1 VARRTG
7 RFPQL
12 ADPRGGLIGRFFA
25 TFVTISPRPACQP
38 RCRESESCQADE
50 RARSVQSL
58 PSIATAGPV
67 GRQLVDR
74 PAGDASSASR
84 LTPVVWR
91 GRTPQTGVSH
101 ARLSA
106 AIFSRSSMTA
116 TTRPRGRALA
126 QNPGHSERYGC
137 PTATAHAPRAV
148 PQPRM
153 SGTRDGARRP
163 CNRQRSR
170 PRRHSAAAVGH
181 QHRPRGLSGR
191 HGRFRFDNEPTAV
204 TVRRWNR
211 RIEQGPT

>member
-1 VARRTG
+1 MARRTG

-50 RARSVQSL
+50 RASGVQSL

-106 AIFSRSSMTA
+106 AIFSRSSM
-116 TTRPRGRALA
+116 
-126 QNPGHSERYGC
+126 
-137 PTATAHAPRAV
+137 
-148 PQPRM
+148 
-153 SGTRDGARRP
+153 SGSTRDGARRP